1 MQKSNRNK
9 HEQLDKVIDFGRQIF
24 AATLRSR
31 KGSLTELSTLLRFQK
46 GTKGFERQYSK
57 LLPLISE
64 LKKAFFIAINTNL
77 PTEGFRLGI
86 FDDTLIKKSGKKF
99 PEERIQHDHTTKSH
113 CTGMR
118 VLSSLVYQNGKSAA
132 VSSCLVTEES
142 KLDLAKKEIDKLIAD
157 FIVDIFLFD
166 SWYCKE
172 PVLTHING
180 KGKLFV
186 SRLRCDSK
194 ALLGEE
200 EQRLDALVKSIPHK
214 SYEHIAIKG
223 KSYWIKE
230 LEFDLK
236 AYGTMHIIASKEGAY
251 DEPIFLATNAKQ
263 FSASFIV
270 KLYLKRFSIEIFF
283 KDAKQFLNFETFTCR
298 TKEKWE
304 IHLHLANV
312 LHWAIQKINSI
323 SKTIWEIRE
332 DIDKCFLFINENP
345 LLMKFFEELKKLC
358 LT

>member
-1 MQKSNRNK
+1 MQKTKRNK
-9 HEQLDKVIDFGRQIF
+9 DEQLDKIIDFGRRLF

-31 KGSLTELSTLLRFQK
+31 KGSLNELSTLLRFQK

-64 LKKAFFIAINTNL
+64 LKLAFSIAVRTSL
-77 PTEGFRLGI
+77 PPEGFRLGI
-86 FDDTLIKKSGKKF
+86 FDDSLIKKSGKKF
-99 PEERIQHDHTTKSH
+99 PEERIQHDHTTNSY

-118 VLSSLVYQNGKSAA
+118 VLTSLVYQSGKAAA

-142 KLDLAKKEIDKLIAD
+142 KLDLAKKEVDKLIAD
-157 FIVDIFLFD
+157 FLVNIFLFD

-172 PVLTHING
+172 PVLTYIKD

-194 ALLGEE
+194 VLLGEE
-200 EQRLDALVKSIPHK
+200 EQRLDMLAKSVPHK
-214 SYEHIAIKG
+214 IYEHIYIKG

-230 LEFDLK
+230 FELNLK
-236 AYGTMHIIASKEGAY
+236 AYGTTRIIASKEGAY
-251 DEPIFLATNAKQ
+251 DEPIFLVTNAKQ
-263 FSASFIV
+263 FSAPFIV
-270 KLYLKRFSIEIFF
+270 KLYLKRFAIEVFF
-283 KDAKQFLNFETFTCR
+283 KDAKQFLNFETFMCR
-298 TKEKWE
+298 TREKWE

-312 LHWAIQKINSI
+312 LHWAIQKFNSI
-323 SKTIWEIRE
+323 SKTILGIRE
-332 DIDKCFLFINENP
+332 DIDKCFLFINKNR
-345 LLMKFFEELKKLC
+345 LLEKFFEEFKRLC